1 MDTAIHTP
9 VTSLKDRRILVTGG
23 TTGIGRAIVRL
34 MASEGARVFTFGRHK
49 AELDDALQS
58 TRDLGASA
66 VDGMVADAASARDIA
81 RVFEASDSYLGG
93 LDVLIDNAAVT
104 GEGIADMA
112 NSEWRYAVEANLVGY
127 MACAREAASR
137 MQKGGHI
144 VMIGSVS
151 ADIRGADS
159 SVYVATKAGV
169 QGFAEAFR
177 KEMIKPG
184 IKVSLIEPGTVG
196 SDLDGASPQAQRQAI
211 RRHEM
216 LRAEDIAVAVHFVL
230 TQPERTLISSMQ
242 VLPRMEED

>member
-1 MDTAIHTP
+1 MDTTVHTP
-9 VTSLKDRRILVTGG
+9 LTSLKNRRILVTGG

-34 MASEGARVFTFGRHK
+34 MASEGARVFTFGRHR
-49 AELDDALQS
+49 DALQ
-58 TRDLGASA
+58 DALGSA
-66 VDGMVADAASARDIA
+66 RELGSDVDGMVADAANAKDIA
-81 RVFEASDSYLGG
+81 RVFDASDKFLGG

-104 GEGIADMA
+104 GEGVADMA
-112 NSEWRYAVEANLVGY
+112 NSEWRYAVDVNLIGY
-127 MACAREAASR
+127 MAFAREAAAR
-137 MQKGGHI
+137 MKKGGHI
-144 VMIGSVS
+144 VVIGSVS

-169 QGFAEAFR
+169 QGFTEAFR

-196 SDLDGASPQAQRQAI
+196 SDLDDIPIHEQQKQI
-211 RRHEM
+211 RKHEM

-230 TQPERTLISSMQ
+230 TQPARTLISSMQ

>member
-1 MDTAIHTP
+1 
-9 VTSLKDRRILVTGG
+9 VTGG

-34 MASEGARVFTFGRHK
+34 MAAEGARVFTFGRHK

-58 TRDLGASA
+58 AAAFPGK
-66 VDGMVADAASARDIA
+66 VDGMVADAASAKDVA
-81 RVFEASDSYLGG
+81 RVFEAADRSLGG
-93 LDVLIDNAAVT
+93 LDVLVANAAVT
-104 GEGIADMA
+104 GEGIADME
-112 NSEWRYAVEANLVGY
+112 NSEWRYAVEANLMGY
-127 MACAREAASR
+127 MAFARDAVSR
-137 MQKGGHI
+137 MKKGGHV

-196 SDLDGASPQAQRQAI
+196 SDLDGISADEQRRQI